1 MDSIFSNISIT
12 ILTAIISGFL
22 GAWFQYWFLNRKVNK
37 VRGIAIKALKIFQGY
52 AKKKQT
58 FDMVASEFNN
68 KIDIVEKR
76 AVLVALCKLG
86 IPVARPVDD
95 SFHIENVRFE
105 HEEIDKETIEL
116 MIGQVNKGN
125 CDDLF
130 FSDVEAY
137 FSSNTRLMAVRA
149 VAKKYVDVDFAYCY
163 YDKQKDKI
171 MHTKI
176 ATDLFTPGELNILT
190 VFKIRSSW
198 DTFFDENG
206 KVVQEKLDNLK
217 KEIDLGIWDTYLF
230 WDSESY
236 LNIQTQNKMANVFTN
251 AVLLNLEA
259 QQKGQTNKEMLDEK
273 LDKIL
278 YTLSE
283 HKNND

>member
-1 MDSIFSNISIT
+1 MDSILSNISIT

-22 GAWFQYWFLNRKVNK
+22 GAWFQYWFQNRKVNK

-86 IPVARPVDD
+86 IPVVRPVDD

-163 YDKQKDKI
+163 YDKLTNQI
-171 MHTKI
+171 HHTKI

-206 KVVQEKLDNLK
+206 KVVPEKLDNLK

-236 LNIQTQNKMANVFTN
+236 FNIQTQNKMANVFTN

-259 QQKGQTNKEMLDEK
+259 QQKGQTNKEMLEK
-273 LDKIL
+273 
-278 YTLSE
+278 S
-283 HKNND
+283 

>member
-1 MDSIFSNISIT
+1 MDPIFSNISIT

-22 GAWFQYWFLNRKVNK
+22 GAWFQYWFQNRKVNK

-86 IPVARPVDD
+86 IPVVRPVDD

-149 VAKKYVDVDFAYCY
+149 VAKKYVDMDFSKCEW
-163 YDKQKDKI
+163 DNENNVLSHSKDSLQ
-171 MHTKI
+171 
-176 ATDLFTPGELNILT
+176 LFTPGELNIVSVLEF
-190 VFKIRSSW
+190 VLVGEIILIKM
-198 DTFFDENG
+198 EN
-206 KVVQEKLDNLK
+206 QSLK
-217 KEIDLGIWDTYLF
+217 KWMN
-230 WDSESY
+230 SRRR
-236 LNIQTQNKMANVFTN
+236 
-251 AVLLNLEA
+251 
-259 QQKGQTNKEMLDEK
+259 
-273 LDKIL
+273 
-278 YTLSE
+278 
-283 HKNND
+283 

>member
-1 MDSIFSNISIT
+1 MDPIFSNISIT

-22 GAWFQYWFLNRKVNK
+22 GAWFQYWFQNRKVNK
-37 VRGIAIKALKIFQGY
+37 VRGIVIKALKIFQGY

-86 IPVARPVDD
+86 IPVVRPVDD

-130 FSDVEAY
+130 FSDVETY

-149 VAKKYVDVDFAYCY
+149 VAKKYVDIDFAYCY
-163 YDKQKDKI
+163 YDKQKDQI

-176 ATDLFTPGELNILT
+176 ATDLFTPGELNILA
-190 VFKIRSSW
+190 VFKLRSSW
-198 DTFFDENG
+198 DTFFDLNG
-206 KVVQEKLDNLK
+206 KVILEKLYNLK

-236 LNIQTQNKMANVFTN
+236 LNIQTQNRMANVITN
-251 AVLLNLEA
+251 VVLQNLEA
-259 QQKGQTNKEMLDEK
+259 QQKAQANKEMLDK
-273 LDKIL
+273 KQ
-278 YTLSE
+278 TT
-283 HKNND
+283 

>member
-1 MDSIFSNISIT
+1 MALLNIANNYLVYKISIMDPIFSNISIT

-22 GAWFQYWFLNRKVNK
+22 GAWFQYWFQNRKVNK
-37 VRGIAIKALKIFQGY
+37 VRGIAIKALKIFQGC

-86 IPVARPVDD
+86 IPVVRPVDD

-137 FSSNTRLMAVRA
+137 FSSNTRLMAVRS
-149 VAKKYVDVDFAYCY
+149 VAKKYVDMDFSKCEW
-163 YDKQKDKI
+163 DNENNVLSHSKDSLQ
-171 MHTKI
+171 
-176 ATDLFTPGELNILT
+176 LFTPGELNIVS
-190 VFKIRSSW
+190 VFRVRSCW
-198 DTFFDENG
+198 RDYFDKNG
-206 KVVQEKLDNLK
+206 KPILEKMDELK
-217 KEIDLGIWDTYLF
+217 KEIDLGLWDTYLF
-230 WDSESY
+230 WDWESY
-236 LNIQTQNKMANVFTN
+236 QNLQNQNYLVVAFANMMKANIKNSTQ
-251 AVLLNLEA
+251 
-259 QQKGQTNKEMLDEK
+259 
-273 LDKIL
+273 LDKQ
-278 YTLSE
+278 
-283 HKNND
+283 K

>member
-1 MDSIFSNISIT
+1 MDPIFSNISIT

-22 GAWFQYWFLNRKVNK
+22 GAWFQYWFQNRKVNK

-86 IPVARPVDD
+86 IPVVRPVDD

-130 FSDVEAY
+130 FSDVETY

-149 VAKKYVDVDFAYCY
+149 VAKKYVDIDFAYCY
-163 YDKQKDKI
+163 YDKQKDQI
-171 MHTKI
+171 IHTKI
-176 ATDLFTPGELNILT
+176 ATDLFTPGELNILA
-190 VFKIRSSW
+190 VFKLRSSW
-198 DTFFDENG
+198 DTFFDLNG
-206 KVVQEKLDNLK
+206 KVILEKLYNLK

-236 LNIQTQNKMANVFTN
+236 LNIQTQNRMANVITN
-251 AVLLNLEA
+251 VVLQNLEA
-259 QQKGQTNKEMLDEK
+259 QQKAQANKEMLDK
-273 LDKIL
+273 KQ
-278 YTLSE
+278 TT
-283 HKNND
+283 

>member
-1 MDSIFSNISIT
+1 MDPIFSNISIT
-12 ILTAIISGFL
+12 IFTAIISGFL
-22 GAWFQYWFLNRKVNK
+22 GAWFQYWFQKRKVNK

-86 IPVARPVDD
+86 IPVVRPVDD

-137 FSSNTRLMAVRA
+137 FSSNTRLMAVCA

-259 QQKGQTNKEMLDEK
+259 QQKGQTNKEMLEK
-273 LDKIL
+273 
-278 YTLSE
+278 S
-283 HKNND
+283 

>member
-1 MDSIFSNISIT
+1 MDPIFSNISIT

-22 GAWFQYWFLNRKVNK
+22 GAWFQYWFQNRKVNK

-86 IPVARPVDD
+86 IPVVRPVDD

-130 FSDVEAY
+130 FSDVETY

-149 VAKKYVDVDFAYCY
+149 VAKKYVDIDFAYCY
-163 YDKQKDKI
+163 YDKQKDQI

-176 ATDLFTPGELNILT
+176 ATDLFTPGELNILA
-190 VFKIRSSW
+190 VFKLRSSW
-198 DTFFDENG
+198 DTFFDLNG
-206 KVVQEKLDNLK
+206 KVILEKLYNLK

-236 LNIQTQNKMANVFTN
+236 LNIQTQNRMANVITN
-251 AVLLNLEA
+251 VVLQNLEA
-259 QQKGQTNKEMLDEK
+259 QQKAQANKEMLDK
-273 LDKIL
+273 KQ
-278 YTLSE
+278 TT
-283 HKNND
+283 

>member
-1 MDSIFSNISIT
+1 MDPIFSNISIT
-12 ILTAIISGFL
+12 IFTAIIAGFF
-22 GAWFQYWFLNRKVNK
+22 GAWFQYWFQNRKVNK

-86 IPVARPVDD
+86 IPVVRPVDN

-137 FSSNTRLMAVRA
+137 FSSKTRLMAVRS
-149 VAKKYVDVDFAYCY
+149 VAKKYVDMDFSKCEW
-163 YDKQKDKI
+163 DNENNVLSHSKDSLQ
-171 MHTKI
+171 
-176 ATDLFTPGELNILT
+176 LFTPGELNIVS
-190 VFKIRSSW
+190 VFRVRSCW
-198 DTFFDENG
+198 RDYFDKNG
-206 KVVQEKLDNLK
+206 KPILEKMDELK
-217 KEIDLGIWDTYLF
+217 KEIDLGLWDTYLF
-230 WDSESY
+230 WDWESY
-236 LNIQTQNKMANVFTN
+236 QNLQNQNYLVVAFANMMKANIKNSTQ
-251 AVLLNLEA
+251 
-259 QQKGQTNKEMLDEK
+259 
-273 LDKIL
+273 LDKQ
-278 YTLSE
+278 
-283 HKNND
+283 K